1 MKTQL
6 RIVSLMIV
14 FGGITAPGAM
24 AASPLLMD
32 RPAAQRP
39 QIMMLGMVHLA
50 NLNRDLQN
58 PQMDDDLATARQA
71 ELAALADALATW
83 KPTHIAV
90 EWRHSD
96 QAGLDKRY
104 SDYRAGR
111 YVLGRDEIDQIGLR
125 LAKQLGLPRVDGVDN
140 KDDPPGPQSAYDVA
154 AGAKSAHE
162 DARFAAITDPVY
174 ARRIE
179 GIIRSHSVAGFL
191 RVLNKPDSLAN
202 LNRLYY
208 DIAMLGP
215 PENNAG
221 ANWVGGWHGRN
232 FKIFAN
238 LVRLNARPEDRILV
252 IFGTGHAHLLSE
264 FAADSHA
271 FRLVRPDAYLEKADR
286 GR

>member
-1 MKTQL
+1 
-6 RIVSLMIV
+6 
-14 FGGITAPGAM
+14 M

-32 RPAAQRP
+32 RPAAERP
-39 QIMMLGMVHLA
+39 QIMMLGTVHLA
-50 NLNRDLQN
+50 NHNRDIQN
-58 PQMDDDLATARQA
+58 PQMDDDLAPARQA
-71 ELAALADALATW
+71 EIADLVNALAAW

-90 EWRHSD
+90 EWRYRD

-104 SDYRAGR
+104 GDYRAGR

-125 LAKQLGLPRVDGVDN
+125 LAKQLGLPKVDAIDN
-140 KDDPPGPQSAYDVA
+140 KDDPPGPQSAYDLS
-154 AGAKSAHE
+154 AGAKAAHE
-162 DARFAAITDPVY
+162 DARLAAITDPAY

-191 RVLNKPDSLAN
+191 RVLNKPDSLAE

-215 PENNAG
+215 AESNAG

-238 LVRLNARPEDRILV
+238 LVRLNAKPDERILV
-252 IFGTGHAHLLSE
+252 IFGAGHVHLLSE

-271 FRLVRPDAYLEKADR
+271 FRLVRPDAFLAKADHR
-286 GR
+286 R

>member
-1 MKTQL
+1 MRL
-6 RIVSLMIV
+6 RIPSLVIV
-14 FGGITAPGAM
+14 LGAIVATSAM

-32 RPAAQRP
+32 RPAAERP
-39 QIMMLGMVHLA
+39 QIMMLGTVHLA
-50 NLNRDLQN
+50 NHNRDIQN
-58 PQMDDDLATARQA
+58 PQMDDDLAPGRQVQIA
-71 ELAALADALATW
+71 NLVDALAAW

-90 EWRHSD
+90 EWRYRD

-104 SDYRAGR
+104 ADYRADR

-125 LAKQLGLPRVDGVDN
+125 LAKQLGLPKVDAIDN
-140 KDDPPGPQSAYDVA
+140 KDDPPGPQSAYDLS

-162 DARFAAITDPVY
+162 DARLAAITDPAY

-179 GIIRSHSVAGFL
+179 TIIRSHSVAGFL
-191 RVLNKPDSLAN
+191 RILNKPDSLAD

-215 PENNAG
+215 AENNAG

-238 LVRLNARPEDRILV
+238 LVRLNAKPDERILV
-252 IFGTGHAHLLSE
+252 IFGTGHIHLLSE

-271 FRLVRPDAYLEKADR
+271 FRLVRPDAFLAKADHR
-286 GR
+286 P

>member
-1 MKTQL
+1 MKTQFHIL
-6 RIVSLMIV
+6 SLAIV
-14 FGGITAPGAM
+14 FGRIVTADAM

-32 RPAAQRP
+32 RPAAERP
-39 QIMMLGMVHLA
+39 QIMMLGTVHLA
-50 NLNRDLQN
+50 NRNRDIQN
-58 PQMDDDLATARQA
+58 PQMDDDLAPARQA
-71 ELAALADALATW
+71 QIADLMNALAAW

-90 EWRHSD
+90 EWRYRD

-104 SDYRAGR
+104 ADYRAGR
-111 YVLGRDEIDQIGLR
+111 YALGRDEIDQIGLR
-125 LAKQLGLPRVDGVDN
+125 LAKQLGLPKVDAIDN
-140 KDDPPGPQSAYDVA
+140 KDDPPGPQSDYDLA
-154 AGAKSAHE
+154 AGAKSARE
-162 DARFAAITDPVY
+162 DARLAAITDPAY

-179 GIIRSHSVAGFL
+179 AIIHSHSVAGFL
-191 RVLNKPDSLAN
+191 RVLNKPDSLAD

-215 PENNAG
+215 AENNAG

-238 LVRLNARPEDRILV
+238 LVRLNAGPKDRILV
-252 IFGTGHAHLLSE
+252 IFGTGHMHLLNE

-271 FRLVRPDAYLEKADR
+271 FRLVRPDAWLARADR